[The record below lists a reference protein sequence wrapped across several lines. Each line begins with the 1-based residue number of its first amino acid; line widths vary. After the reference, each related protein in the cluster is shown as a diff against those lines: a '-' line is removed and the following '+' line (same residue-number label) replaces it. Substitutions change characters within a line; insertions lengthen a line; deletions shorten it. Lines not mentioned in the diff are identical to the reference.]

1 MNTPLRFAHLC
12 LLLALI
18 LVPLQ
23 AMALVPGPI
32 LPNPPPPT
40 PTPALVPGPILFS
53 DDQVSELQA
62 DAERKMILPT
72 TRSRAA
78 CLTLAQVRLCPGQPI
93 ESTEALRQSLP
104 ADVRS
109 RVVLFAE
116 EGLVKGI
123 LALSPAPIQL
133 PPAQLGD
140 EPVLLGPE
148 PQSFTAVTAAW
159 PNPPVQQ
166 TLDATFLLPA
176 SLRRPDIQ
184 VWYEAYKHL
193 GLVTHRSQKGEFV
206 IGVFVVR

>member
-1 MNTPLRFAHLC
+1 MV
-12 LLLALI
+12 LI

-32 LPNPPPPT
+32 LPNPPPPL

-62 DAERKMILPT
+62 DVQRKMILPT

-78 CLTLAQVRLCPGQPI
+78 CLTVAQVRLCPGQPF
-93 ESTEALRQSLP
+93 ETTEALRQSLP

-109 RVVLFAE
+109 RVILFAE
-116 EGLVKGI
+116 DGLVKGI
-123 LALSPAPIQL
+123 LALAPAPIQL
-133 PPAQLGD
+133 PPAELGE
-140 EPVLLGPE
+140 EPMLLGPE
-148 PQSFTAVTAAW
+148 PSALSAVTAAW
-159 PNPPVQQ
+159 PTPPVQQ
-166 TLDATFLLPA
+166 TLDATFVLPA
-176 SLRRPDIQ
+176 SLRSPNIG

-206 IGVFVVR
+206 IGAFVVR